1 MKTNNNTQNENKNG
15 MQKIIVFA
23 AELLN
28 NGATVE
34 SVEKYGY
41 QFREIKKDNFYICL
55 CASDFAEAA
64 AIAAEME
71 NTEEATEPTEKKN
84 TTAARVLRS
93 VRATLSA
100 LFAILKN
107 YAAALTSAA
116 ALIIARVLFM
126 AAGAASGL
134 AVMFAAALLL
144 PSITPDGFA
153 ACLLLRVPAL
163 FAAVC
168 LWAIAYNW
176 AINKVMPAR
185 VLHYIMNGTK

>member
-1 MKTNNNTQNENKNG
+1 MRTNKNTNENKNG
-15 MQKIIVFA
+15 MQKIILFA

-71 NTEEATEPTEKKN
+71 NEERNKQTGSKKEN
-84 TTAARVLRS
+84 SAARVLRS
-93 VRATLSA
+93 VRATLAA
-100 LFAILKN
+100 LFAILKSN
-107 YAAALTSAA
+107 TTAAAL
-116 ALIIARVLFM
+116 LIARVLFM
-126 AAGAASGL
+126 AAGAVSGL
-134 AVMFAAALLL
+134 AVMYAAALLL
-144 PSITPDGFA
+144 PSVTPDGLA

-163 FAAVC
+163 FAAVG

-176 AINKVMPAR
+176 VINKVIPAR
-185 VLHYIMNGTK
+185 VLRYIMHGTK